1 MKKLLMKIILIATAV
16 LAWRGGISPA
26 LANAEETQESI
37 VESVES
43 VEMENVSTEQET
55 SENQPNIMEETDG
68 SKWFDETIKPMII
81 QYGAGVLAFITSVF
95 MMLHD
100 FNKTKTTLGD
110 AVVELTKSNEGNI
123 LTAQLVAQ
131 MRAEFQAEFERRE
144 TEHNERMAQMS
155 DMFMNILKEIK
166 ESLGDKVTDI
176 DEVAHKLLD
185 MEMIAY
191 GDNAQLVSN
200 GTAKRIAEV
209 ARNGKAKNKK

>member
-16 LAWRGGISPA
+16 LAWHGGISPA

-55 SENQPNIMEETDG
+55 SENQPNIADETDG

-81 QYGAGVLAFITSVF
+81 EYGASVVAFVTAVLI
-95 MMLHD
+95 LLKD
-100 FNKTKTTLGD
+100 FNKTKTTLGM
-110 AVVELTKSNEGNI
+110 ALGALTKSNEDNI
-123 LTAQLVAQ
+123 STSKAVAKFKE
-131 MRAEFQAEFERRE
+131 EFQAEYKLQKEE
-144 TEHNERMAQMS
+144 NDKRMAEMA
-155 DMFMNILKEIK
+155 DMLTKALSELQKNLADEVK
-166 ESLGDKVTDI
+166 DI
-176 DEVAHKLLD
+176 DETAHKLLN

-209 ARNGKAKNKK
+209 VKHGKAKDKK

>member
-16 LAWRGGISPA
+16 LAWHGGIPPA

-55 SENQPNIMEETDG
+55 IEIQPNIADETDG

-81 QYGAGVLAFITSVF
+81 EYGASVVAFVTAVWI
-95 MMLHD
+95 LLKD
-100 FNKTKTTLGD
+100 FNKIKRTLVMALG
-110 AVVELTKSNEGNI
+110 ALTKSNDDNI
-123 LTAQLVAQ
+123 STSQAVAKFKE
-131 MRAEFQAEFERRE
+131 EFQAEYKLQKEE
-144 TEHNERMAQMS
+144 NDKRMAEMA
-155 DMFMNILKEIK
+155 DMLTKALSELQKNLADEVK
-166 ESLGDKVTDI
+166 DI
-176 DEVAHKLLD
+176 DETAHKLLN

-209 ARNGKAKNKK
+209 VKHGKAKDKK